1 MTSIAKTLAV
11 AILIAAGAAS
21 AQAGKSA
28 VVDGCKMGTI
38 TPHGVW
44 DCR

>member
-1 MTSIAKTLAV
+1 MTSFAKILALAV
-11 AILIAAGAAS
+11 LVAAGAAS
-21 AQAGKSA
+21 AQAGALVS
-28 VVDGCKMGTI
+28 GCQEGTI